1 MESPQLAESR
11 LSAYPAAPK
20 YDHSILSL
28 RRVLGAAL
36 ALFLLV
42 TTFTLAQKPVGD
54 TSVLGEG
61 ASLDPRSYAGFSTTS
76 TDEKSSFKA
85 RLGETT
91 TTEYVTTTSTMPAE
105 TTTTAGT
112 AAGGSATPTTTPSS
126 GSPTTTSPPSPTTTE
141 SAGGYNSGYE
151 SSFVAEINSLRAANG
166 LASLARNGS
175 LDAEA
180 REWSKSMAEQGS
192 LSHSDI
198 GRLIPPWSSVAEN
211 VGSGPSVSAIFGAL
225 MGSPTHLDHMLGEYD
240 VIGVGVWVDSNG
252 TLWTTHIFA
261 K

>member
-1 MESPQLAESR
+1 MSS
-11 LSAYPAAPK
+11 
-20 YDHSILSL
+20 

-36 ALFLLV
+36 TLFLLV
-42 TTFTLAQKPVGD
+42 TTFALSQKPGGN

-61 ASLDPRSYAGFSTTS
+61 ASLDPRTYAEFTTTS
-76 TDEKSSFKA
+76 TDEEYSFKA

-91 TTEYVTTTSTMPAE
+91 TTEYITTTSTVPAE
-105 TTTTAGT
+105 TTTTAGS
-112 AAGGSATPTTTPSS
+112 AAGGSATPTTNPSS
-126 GSPTTTSPPSPTTTE
+126 GSPTTTAPPSPTTTTTE

-225 MGSPTHLDHMLGEYD
+225 VGSPTHLDHMLGEYD